1 MAFAEATHGGVDVL
15 VNNASGPGYHPEA
28 PLEYW
33 LETVQTDLLGSMCGT
48 RHAIDYMHKRG
59 GGAIVN
65 IGSTSALAHGRVY
78 AGGSPAYDVAKS
90 GTIRITT
97 MLGWLKT
104 AENIRVN
111 CLAPDCVGRTAY
123 LRFSRLSKKSQMPS
137 SNLSRTTTLQAASWF
152 GGAEKRQRSSP
163 LVIQATPM
171 LKNLPSSVSFGW
183 KAVARWSPSAPM
195 PISTPDNTHCCPPSV
210 DR

>member
-48 RHAIDYMHKRG
+48 RHAIDYMRKRG

-78 AGGSPAYDVAKS
+78 AGGLPAYDVAKS
-90 GTIRITT
+90 GTIRLTT

-111 CLAPDCVGRTAY
+111 CLAPGLDRNSGCEAV
-123 LRFSRLSKKSQMPS
+123 LRFI
-137 SNLSRTTTLQAASWF
+137 AS
-152 GGAEKRQRSSP
+152 
-163 LVIQATPM
+163 
-171 LKNLPSSVSFGW
+171 
-183 KAVARWSPSAPM
+183 
-195 PISTPDNTHCCPPSV
+195 
-210 DR
+210 

>member
-48 RHAIDYMHKRG
+48 RHAIDYMRKRG

-90 GTIRITT
+90 GTIRLTT

-111 CLAPDCVGRTAY
+111 CLAPD
-123 LRFSRLSKKSQMPS
+123 
-137 SNLSRTTTLQAASWF
+137 W
-152 GGAEKRQRSSP
+152 
-163 LVIQATPM
+163 IATPDV
-171 LKNLPSSVSFGW
+171 KQYFDSLPL
-183 KAVARWSPSAPM
+183 
-195 PISTPDNTHCCPPSV
+195 
-210 DR
+210 DRRGKDGIPEVLTALE